1 MSHTIGEELE
11 CKPEG
16 KNKCRSHA
24 ILVMAKETQKSN
36 KKIKKTDHVV
46 MTGDTSDALAQVLF
60 PLMTSCKIYSARTTV
75 YENCRVAAEGKLVP
89 ARGIEITCIYNIY
102 RPKIV
107 K

>member
-1 MSHTIGEELE
+1 MSYTIGEELE

-16 KNKCRSHA
+16 KNKYRSHA

-46 MTGDTSDALAQVLF
+46 MIGDTSDALAQALL
-60 PLMTSCKIYSARTTV
+60 PLMTSCKIYSTRTTV
-75 YENCRVAAEGKLVP
+75 YENDRVAAEGKLVP